1 MNVELK
7 QANSTGYSTGFFYRR
22 KRMATIHESEET
34 IPFTRPVNG
43 RLIKAKLKYWIWTLF
58 GKVVFALVYV
68 GILSEGFRVLVPA
81 MARKVYRLPFLGF
94 LKQYTEF
101 YKLDLAPIFALI
113 LMLAVFWL
121 TGRMI
126 KTWMVLRSDYRLSQ
140 RERIDVCFGAPLFVL
155 DALFFYFGAS
165 HLKWGSAGLDI
176 WVLLAT
182 VTYSLVLLY
191 VSYVSVTLHLA
202 IEELED

>member
-1 MNVELK
+1 
-7 QANSTGYSTGFFYRR
+7 
-22 KRMATIHESEET
+22 MATIRDPKES

-43 RLIKAKLKYWIWTLF
+43 QSIKARLKSGGWTI
-58 GKVVFALVYV
+58 FAKGIFAMVYV

-81 MARKVYRLPFLGF
+81 MTRKVYRLPFLGF
-94 LKQYTEF
+94 LKQYEEF

-113 LMLAVFWL
+113 LMFAVFWL

-126 KTWMVLRSDYRLSQ
+126 RAWLDLRPDHRLSQ
-140 RERIDVCFGAPLFVL
+140 GERIDICFGAPLFVL
-155 DALFFYFGAS
+155 DSLFFYFGAC
-165 HLKWGSAGLDI
+165 HMKWGSVGLDI

-182 VTYSLVLLY
+182 VTYSLVVLY
-191 VSYVSVTLHLA
+191 VSYVSVTLHMA